1 MQLRCNRSLT
11 ASGNPMFIIDGMPG
25 DYATLNPND
34 IESIEVLKDASS
46 TAVYGSSGANG
57 VVIITTKGGKEGK
70 LTANFNAFFGINSWS
85 TMPEVRQGETYMEG
99 LRTAHKNAGTYV
111 DDANMFTNPA
121 YYEAYQ
127 NGKYID
133 WVDELLHTGT
143 VQNYSLSV
151 S

>member
-1 MQLRCNRSLT
+1 
-11 ASGNPMFIIDGMPG
+11 
-25 DYATLNPND
+25 
-34 IESIEVLKDASS
+34 
-46 TAVYGSSGANG
+46 
-57 VVIITTKGGKEGK
+57 
-70 LTANFNAFFGINSWS
+70 
-85 TMPEVRQGETYMEG
+85 MPEVRQGETYMEG

-143 VQNYSLSV
+143 VQNYSLFRRYKKYKGLYV
-151 S
+151 YEFLR

>member
-1 MQLRCNRSLT
+1 
-11 ASGNPMFIIDGMPG
+11 
-25 DYATLNPND
+25 
-34 IESIEVLKDASS
+34 
-46 TAVYGSSGANG
+46 
-57 VVIITTKGGKEGK
+57 
-70 LTANFNAFFGINSWS
+70 
-85 TMPEVRQGETYMEG
+85 MPEVRQGETYMEG

-151 S
+151 SGGSKNTKAYMSMNFSD